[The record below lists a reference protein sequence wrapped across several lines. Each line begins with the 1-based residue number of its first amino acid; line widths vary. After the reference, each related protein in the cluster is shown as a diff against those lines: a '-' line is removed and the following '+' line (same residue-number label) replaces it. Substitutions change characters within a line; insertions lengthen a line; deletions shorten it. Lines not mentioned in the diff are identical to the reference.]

1 MVCRHD
7 FYLKM
12 KMAYPASG
20 ARFYCTELQ
29 CLHLELLCSI
39 EGTEDKPLEIWQ
51 NSNTWEW

>member
-1 MVCRHD
+1 
-7 FYLKM
+7 M

-29 CLHLELLCSI
+29 CLRPVLLYSF

-51 NSNTWEW
+51 NSNTWELY